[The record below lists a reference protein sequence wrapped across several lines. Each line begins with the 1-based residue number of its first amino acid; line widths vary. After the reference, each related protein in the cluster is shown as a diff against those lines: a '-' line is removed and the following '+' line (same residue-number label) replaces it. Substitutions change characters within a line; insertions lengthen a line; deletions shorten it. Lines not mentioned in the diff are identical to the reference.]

1 MARPLS
7 VIERFICLIGQGFG
21 TGRSPW
27 APGTVG
33 TLPGLVLAWFLW
45 NAGSALY
52 LVIMTMVV
60 IIAIWV
66 SGRTADLL
74 GVHDDPRIVIDEI
87 AGILVTLALVPPS
100 VPALLAGFVL
110 FRVLD
115 ISKPPP
121 ISTIDQRLRGG
132 FGIVADDVVAGLGAN
147 LCLQLLFRWGG
158 AFG

>member
-1 MARPLS
+1 MF
-7 VIERFICLIGQGFG
+7 ERFICLIGQGFG

-45 NAGSALY
+45 HAGPVFY
-52 LVIMTMVV
+52 LVITALVV
-60 IIAIWV
+60 MIAIWV
-66 SGRTADLL
+66 SGRVANLL
-74 GVHDDPRIVIDEI
+74 RVHDDPRIVIDEI

-100 VPALLAGFVL
+100 VPALLTGFVL
-110 FRVLD
+110 FRLLD
-115 ISKPPP
+115 TVKPPP
-121 ISTIDQRLRGG
+121 ISTIDQRVGG
-132 FGIVADDVVAGLGAN
+132 GLGIVADDVVAGLGAN

>member
-1 MARPLS
+1 VARTLS
-7 VIERFICLIGQGFG
+7 VFERLICLIGQGFG

-33 TLPGLVLAWFLW
+33 TLPGLVLVWFLW
-45 NAGSALY
+45 HAGPALY
-52 LVIMTMVV
+52 LVIMTLVV

-66 SGRTADLL
+66 SGRTANLL
-74 GVHDDPRIVIDEI
+74 GIHDDPRIVIDEI

-100 VPALLAGFVL
+100 VPALLTGFVL
-110 FRVLD
+110 FRLLD

-147 LCLQLLFRWGG
+147 LCLQLLFRWGS

>member
-1 MARPLS
+1 VARTLS

-45 NAGSALY
+45 NAGPVLY

-60 IIAIWV
+60 MIAIWV

>member
-1 MARPLS
+1 MF
-7 VIERFICLIGQGFG
+7 ERFICLIGQGFG

-45 NAGSALY
+45 HAGPVFY
-52 LVIMTMVV
+52 LVITALVV
-60 IIAIWV
+60 MIAIWV
-66 SGRTADLL
+66 SGRTAKLL
-74 GVHDDPRIVIDEI
+74 RVHDDPRIVIDEI

-100 VPALLAGFVL
+100 VPALLTGFVL
-110 FRVLD
+110 FRLLD
-115 ISKPPP
+115 TVKPPP
-121 ISTIDQRLRGG
+121 ISTIDQRVGG
-132 FGIVADDVVAGLGAN
+132 GLGIVADDVVAGLGAN

>member
-1 MARPLS
+1 MF
-7 VIERFICLIGQGFG
+7 ERFICLIGQGFG

-45 NAGSALY
+45 HAGPVFY
-52 LVIMTMVV
+52 LVITTLVV
-60 IIAIWV
+60 MIAIWV
-66 SGRTADLL
+66 SGRVANLL
-74 GVHDDPRIVIDEI
+74 RVHDDPRIVIDEI

-100 VPALLAGFVL
+100 VPALLTGFVL
-110 FRVLD
+110 FRLLD
-115 ISKPPP
+115 TVKPPP
-121 ISTIDQRLRGG
+121 ISTIDQRVGG
-132 FGIVADDVVAGLGAN
+132 GLGIVADDVVAGLGAN

>member
-1 MARPLS
+1 MF
-7 VIERFICLIGQGFG
+7 ERFICLIGQGFG

-45 NAGSALY
+45 HAGPVFY
-52 LVIMTMVV
+52 LVITTLVV
-60 IIAIWV
+60 MIAIWV
-66 SGRTADLL
+66 SGRVANLL
-74 GVHDDPRIVIDEI
+74 RVHDDPRIVIDEI

-100 VPALLAGFVL
+100 VPALLTGFVL
-110 FRVLD
+110 FRLLD
-115 ISKPPP
+115 TVKPPP
-121 ISTIDQRLRGG
+121 ISTIDQRVGG
-132 FGIVADDVVAGLGAN
+132 GLGIVADDVVAGVGAN

>member
-1 MARPLS
+1 MARTLS
-7 VIERFICLIGQGFG
+7 VIERFICLIGHGFG

-110 FRVLD
+110 FRLLD

>member
-1 MARPLS
+1 MARTLS

-45 NAGSALY
+45 NAGPVLY

-60 IIAIWV
+60 MIAIWV

>member
-1 MARPLS
+1 
-7 VIERFICLIGQGFG
+7 VFERFICLIGQGFG

-45 NAGSALY
+45 HAGPVFY
-52 LVIMTMVV
+52 LVITTLVV
-60 IIAIWV
+60 MIAIWV
-66 SGRTADLL
+66 SGRAAKLL
-74 GVHDDPRIVIDEI
+74 RVHDDPRIVIDEI

-100 VPALLAGFVL
+100 VPALLTGFVL
-110 FRVLD
+110 FRLLD
-115 ISKPPP
+115 TVKPPP
-121 ISTIDQRLRGG
+121 ISTIDQRVGG
-132 FGIVADDVVAGLGAN
+132 GLGIVADDVVAGLGAN

>member
-1 MARPLS
+1 VARTLS

-45 NAGSALY
+45 NAGPVLY

-60 IIAIWV
+60 MIAIWV

-132 FGIVADDVVAGLGAN
+132 FGIVADDVVAGLCAN
-147 LCLQLLFRWGG
+147 LCLQLLFRWGS

>member
-1 MARPLS
+1 MARTLS

>member
-1 MARPLS
+1 MARTLS
-7 VIERFICLIGQGFG
+7 VGERFICLIGQGFG

-45 NAGSALY
+45 PTGPALY

-110 FRVLD
+110 FRLLD

-121 ISTIDQRLRGG
+121 ISTIDQRLGGG

-147 LCLQLLFRWGG
+147 LCLQLLFRWGSALG
-158 AFG
+158 

>member
-1 MARPLS
+1 MASTLS
-7 VIERFICLIGQGFG
+7 VTERFICLIGQGFG
-21 TGRSPW
+21 AGRSRW

-45 NAGSALY
+45 QAGPALY
-52 LVIMTMVV
+52 LVIMILLVM
-60 IIAIWV
+60 IAIWV
-66 SGRTADLL
+66 SGRTANLL
-74 GVHDDPRIVIDEI
+74 GVHDDPRIVIDEV

-100 VPALLAGFVL
+100 VPALLVGFVL
-110 FRVLD
+110 FRLLD

-121 ISTIDQRLRGG
+121 ISTIDQRLSGG

-147 LCLQLLFRWGG
+147 FCLQLLFRWGS

>member
-1 MARPLS
+1 MARTLS

-45 NAGSALY
+45 NAGPALY
-52 LVIMTMVV
+52 LVIMTLVV

-100 VPALLAGFVL
+100 VPALLTGFVL
-110 FRVLD
+110 FRLLD

-147 LCLQLLFRWGG
+147 LCLQLLFRWGS

>member
-1 MARPLS
+1 MARTLS

-147 LCLQLLFRWGG
+147 LCLQLLFRRGG

>member
-1 MARPLS
+1 MARTLS
-7 VIERFICLIGQGFG
+7 VIEHFICLIGQGFG

-45 NAGSALY
+45 NAGPTVY
-52 LVIMTMVV
+52 LVIMTLVV

-100 VPALLAGFVL
+100 VPALVAGFVL
-110 FRVLD
+110 FRLLD

>member
-1 MARPLS
+1 MARTLS
-7 VIERFICLIGQGFG
+7 VFERLICLIGQGFG

-33 TLPGLVLAWFLW
+33 TLPGLVLVWFLW
-45 NAGSALY
+45 NAGPALY
-52 LVIMTMVV
+52 LVIMTLVV

-100 VPALLAGFVL
+100 VPALLTGFVL
-110 FRVLD
+110 FRLLD

-121 ISTIDQRLRGG
+121 ISTIDQRLGGG

-147 LCLQLLFRWGG
+147 LCLQLLFRWGS

>member
-1 MARPLS
+1 MARTLS

-45 NAGSALY
+45 NAGPVLY

-60 IIAIWV
+60 MIAIWV

-121 ISTIDQRLRGG
+121 ISTIDQRLGGG
-132 FGIVADDVVAGLGAN
+132 FGIVADDVVAGLCAN
-147 LCLQLLFRWGG
+147 LCLQLLFRWGS

>member
-1 MARPLS
+1 MF
-7 VIERFICLIGQGFG
+7 ERFICLIGQGFG

-45 NAGSALY
+45 HSGPMFY
-52 LVIMTMVV
+52 LVITALVV
-60 IIAIWV
+60 VIAIWV
-66 SGRTADLL
+66 SGRVANLL
-74 GVHDDPRIVIDEI
+74 RVHDDPRIVIDEI

-100 VPALLAGFVL
+100 VPALLTGFVL
-110 FRVLD
+110 FRLLD

-121 ISTIDQRLRGG
+121 ISAIDQRLRGG

>member
-1 MARPLS
+1 MARTLS
-7 VIERFICLIGQGFG
+7 VIERLICLIGQGFG

-45 NAGSALY
+45 HAGPALY
-52 LVIMTMVV
+52 LVILTLVV
-60 IIAIWV
+60 MIAIWV

-110 FRVLD
+110 FRLLD
-115 ISKPPP
+115 ISKPAP